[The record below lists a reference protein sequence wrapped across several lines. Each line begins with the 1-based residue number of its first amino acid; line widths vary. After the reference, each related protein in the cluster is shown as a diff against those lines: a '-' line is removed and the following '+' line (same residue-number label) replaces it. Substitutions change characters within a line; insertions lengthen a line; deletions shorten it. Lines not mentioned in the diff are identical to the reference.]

1 MPKFDVLIEP
11 KDCALV
17 LLDQQAGL
25 AFGIGSIDRQM
36 LLNNVI
42 ALARAA
48 KVFDLPIVASTSAT
62 KVYSGPLM
70 PAVQAAIPE
79 VVALDRRNM
88 NAWED
93 DVVRGAIEATK
104 RRRLIVSGL
113 LTEACVTF
121 PVLSALSAGYEV
133 YVVGDAC
140 GGLTPSSHELAL
152 RRMES
157 AGAKMTSWIQ
167 VLLEFQ
173 RDWTR
178 HATYD
183 GARAIVEAHGG
194 GYGIGLAYARD
205 MIHPA

>member
-70 PAVQAAIPE
+70 PAVQAA
-79 VVALDRRNM
+79 RRPRPSQYECM
-88 NAWED
+88 GG
-93 DVVRGAIEATK
+93 RC
-104 RRRLIVSGL
+104 R
-113 LTEACVTF
+113 
-121 PVLSALSAGYEV
+121 AG
-133 YVVGDAC
+133 
-140 GGLTPSSHELAL
+140 
-152 RRMES
+152 
-157 AGAKMTSWIQ
+157 
-167 VLLEFQ
+167 
-173 RDWTR
+173 R
-178 HATYD
+178 H
-183 GARAIVEAHGG
+183 
-194 GYGIGLAYARD
+194 
-205 MIHPA
+205 

>member
-1 MPKFDVLIEP
+1 
-11 KDCALV
+11 
-17 LLDQQAGL
+17 
-25 AFGIGSIDRQM
+25 
-36 LLNNVI
+36 
-42 ALARAA
+42 
-48 KVFDLPIVASTSAT
+48 
-62 KVYSGPLM
+62 
-70 PAVQAAIPE
+70 
-79 VVALDRRNM
+79 M

-93 DVVRGAIEATK
+93 DAARGAIEATK
-104 RRRLIVSGL
+104 RRRLIVSGM

-140 GGLTPSSHELAL
+140 GGLTPASHELAL
-152 RRMES
+152 RRMEA
-157 AGAKMTSWIQ
+157 AGARMTSWIQ
-167 VLLEFQ
+167 VLLELQ